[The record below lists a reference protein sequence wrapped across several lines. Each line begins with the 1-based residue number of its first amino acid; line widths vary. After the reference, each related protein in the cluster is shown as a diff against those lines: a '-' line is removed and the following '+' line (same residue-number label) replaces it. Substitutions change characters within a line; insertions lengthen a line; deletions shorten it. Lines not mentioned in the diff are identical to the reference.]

1 MRSCVANLKNVYE
14 RRLDR
19 SAHPMLTVTT
29 MKTMRAIILFF
40 ILTIGSA
47 FVPPISSLTLR
58 ASPSCLSSTTNIHLS
73 EGEHKVYQF
82 LQELHT
88 CGYPF
93 RTIVAG
99 HGAILESTQ
108 MLGPAFK
115 VTESHKTGD
124 LILTMA
130 SADQSFE
137 FHVKLEQ
144 VQTIALVE
152 RELPGKMLRIIRMTN
167 DKEQSMC
174 SLILAEYSDEAATF
188 FQGLVAKYG
197 KEFRP
202 YTT

>member
-1 MRSCVANLKNVYE
+1 
-14 RRLDR
+14 
-19 SAHPMLTVTT
+19 
-29 MKTMRAIILFF
+29 MRAVILFF
-40 ILTIGSA
+40 VLTVVRA
-47 FVPPISSLTLR
+47 FVPPTLSLIHR
-58 ASPSCLSSTTNIHLS
+58 PSPACLSSTTNIHLS
-73 EGEHKVYQF
+73 AGEHKIYQF

-99 HGAILESTQ
+99 NGAILESTQ
-108 MLGPAFK
+108 TLGPAFK

-174 SLILAEYSDEAATF
+174 SLILAEYSDDAGTF
-188 FQGLVAKYG
+188 FQGLVDKYG
-197 KEFRP
+197 KEFQP
-202 YTT
+202 YAA